1 MTTQSKTRERQHV
14 QQHVYGGYHDL
25 HKALSHPMRYRIMM
39 VLGEVEASPK
49 ELAEMLE
56 EDFQRVCEQVRLL
69 RDGGFIE
76 LVAEDQ
82 RRGGTQHFYK
92 ATVRPLLD
100 ADEWAR
106 LPLVVR
112 ETVSATTLR
121 AIFDDA
127 TAAMKSGA
135 FEAHPHRVLIEKPMI
150 VDEQGYKDADASA
163 LRHLA
168 ELNKIAAES
177 AARLIETGEQGIP
190 VKTAALVYT
199 AAPASE
205 AGLENS

>member
-1 MTTQSKTRERQHV
+1 MTAQPKLLQPRNY
-14 QQHVYGGYHDL
+14 YGDFHDL
-25 HKALSHPMRYRIMM
+25 HKALSHPMRYRILMI
-39 VLGEVEASPK
+39 LGEVEASPK
-49 ELAEMLE
+49 ELSEALE

-92 ATVRPLLD
+92 ATIRPLLD
-100 ADEWAR
+100 ADEWAS
-106 LPLVVR
+106 LPLSVR
-112 ETVSATTLR
+112 ETISAVTLR

-127 TAAMKSGA
+127 TAAMRSGD

-150 VDEQGYKDADASA
+150 VDEQGYEDADASA
-163 LRHLA
+163 LRHLT

-177 AARLIETGEQGIP
+177 AGRIIDSGGQGIAI
-190 VKTAALVYT
+190 KTVTLVYT
-199 AAPASE
+199 AAPPSDASKPCI
-205 AGLENS
+205 